1 MTEPVP
7 SLDRQDSGTT
17 ALAVA
22 AGGIV
27 ALLLGWI
34 LGSRVL
40 RWLGLGASLAGGAL
54 YARGRLVERGEKMD
68 AAESRIR
75 SELDDLD
82 PVARVQ
88 VLEDIARS
96 GEPPQL

>member
-1 MTEPVP
+1 VTEPVP

-22 AGGIV
+22 GGGIV

-54 YARGRLVERGEKMD
+54 YARGRLVQRSEKID
-68 AAESRIR
+68 EAESRIR

>member
-1 MTEPVP
+1 VTEPVP

-34 LGSRVL
+34 LGFRVL
-40 RWLGLGASLAGGAL
+40 RWLGLGASLAGGVL
-54 YARGRLVERGEKMD
+54 YARGRLVERGERMD